1 MIAANILLVLNFL
14 TAFGKAKDN
23 LYKEL
28 PSIFHIDDYEKCKM
42 ESKLFCKVSVTLKP
56 LDNNISSKHWKMIEH
71 SIENKYAYNHDELF
85 HAICV
90 NDFCP
95 EAQKTLT
102 MGIEKTISECYQR
115 KFSNSGLVPNIA
127 NLKCDN
133 VDTIYE
139 PTIVD
144 YVWILFI
151 VCHTSYVLIAT
162 YWDHQQKKSSIISQE
177 FGEKY
182 FLPFSIIKNYQKFRA
197 VKDNEDF
204 QKLKCIQGIRFY
216 NMLLIIFCHT
226 FSSFIGGY
234 VMNTEYIENISNNP
248 FRHGLR
254 NLMVFLVQTF
264 FLFSSFLMSYHFFQ
278 VMENKENE
286 QHKLKVVL
294 LTFFNRYLRILPPVL
309 IMVGWGSTVWVVNL
323 FYGPVKD
330 QYADPEHLRCQKNW
344 WASLLFIHNHYN
356 QEDMCYFTTWYLA
369 ADTQLYLLSLIIL
382 TIIWIN
388 RNTAK
393 HLLSAFVALG
403 VLIPTVI
410 CYIYDLDMI
419 FRITPE
425 NSKINKFRSVNFHVV
440 YSSTYSNM
448 ATYMIGLCFGYF
460 YFTLRNVRISFTRVQ
475 RLLWFSAF
483 LGLPLL
489 VVTISSNDY
498 PRLLS
503 AIFSGTVKPVY
514 AIGIGFG
521 VFGMSRGE
529 GGAIRS
535 ICEWKPAV
543 ILGSLTYSTYIFH
556 YVIVFS
562 RTAAATQPFYMSDYI
577 VIKSFIRD
585 ATLSFLCGL
594 VAYIFVEL
602 PATNMQNMCIPQ
614 VRWKRLPV
622 KSRKTN

>member
-1 MIAANILLVLNFL
+1 
-14 TAFGKAKDN
+14 N

-28 PSIFHIDDYEKCKM
+28 PSIFQIDDYEKCKM
-42 ESKLFCKVSVTLKP
+42 ESKLFCKVSVTLTP
-56 LDNNISSKHWKMIEH
+56 LENNISSKHWKMIQEL
-71 SIENKYAYNHDELF
+71 YNVVRRK
-85 HAICV
+85 A
-90 NDFCP
+90 P
-95 EAQKTLT
+95 E
-102 MGIEKTISECYQR
+102 
-115 KFSNSGLVPNIA
+115 
-127 NLKCDN
+127 
-133 VDTIYE
+133 
-139 PTIVD
+139 
-144 YVWILFI
+144 
-151 VCHTSYVLIAT
+151 
-162 YWDHQQKKSSIISQE
+162 
-177 FGEKY
+177 GEKY

-460 YFTLRNVRISFTRVQ
+460 YFTLRNVRISFTRVSTALDNIYFIFVLNYI
-475 RLLWFSAF
+475 LL
-483 LGLPLL
+483 
-489 VVTISSNDY
+489 
-498 PRLLS
+498 
-503 AIFSGTVKPVY
+503 
-514 AIGIGFG
+514 G
-521 VFGMSRGE
+521 VFLLTVFAADFKEQHG
-529 GGAIRS
+529 
-535 ICEWKPAV
+535 
-543 ILGSLTYSTYIFH
+543 LTYN
-556 YVIVFS
+556 
-562 RTAAATQPFYMSDYI
+562 
-577 VIKSFIRD
+577 
-585 ATLSFLCGL
+585 L
-594 VAYIFVEL
+594 AYE
-602 PATNMQNMCIPQ
+602 
-614 VRWKRLPV
+614 
-622 KSRKTN
+622 